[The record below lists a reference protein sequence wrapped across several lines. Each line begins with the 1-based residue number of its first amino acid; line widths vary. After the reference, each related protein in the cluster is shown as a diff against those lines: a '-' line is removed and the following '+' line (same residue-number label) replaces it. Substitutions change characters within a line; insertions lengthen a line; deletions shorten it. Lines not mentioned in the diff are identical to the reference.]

1 MENLRLC
8 DEISESRYVPT
19 EKEYRRFIS
28 KCVSAKNGCILWEK
42 SDEISHH
49 RNGICG
55 IDIHP
60 ARSREKGIFWWKGR
74 KRSPKL
80 IAYLWFRGNEII
92 ERDIARD
99 IRYSCGIDDCINPFH
114 MNIINNN
121 DKSRGERERGG
132 GGGGGGGGAIENH
145 STSSTPKNKKKI
157 DQRNAKKR
165 RKIFTQ
171 EEIFLVVEEEEEG
184 KRKRSN
190 EKIEESTVSKI
201 KNGISYANEVH
212 ARRTKKKHKVYGIA
226 GK

>member
-60 ARSREKGIFWWKGR
+60 ARSREKGIFWWKGK

-121 DKSRGERERGG
+121 DKSRGERERG